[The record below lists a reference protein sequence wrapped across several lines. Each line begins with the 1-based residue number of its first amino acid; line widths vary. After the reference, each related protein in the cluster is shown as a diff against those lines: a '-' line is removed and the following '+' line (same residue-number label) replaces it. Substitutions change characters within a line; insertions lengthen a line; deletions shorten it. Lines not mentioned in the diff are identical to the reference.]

1 MCKILHACLNRGSL
15 RAIHSRHP
23 EISTGQGQSCM
34 SLPSPVAQEAALQS
48 RVSAMQTN
56 GQLLFTFGKVF
67 QRDQW
72 EVTSYESITLVIF
85 HDLAYVFV
93 SVFCEYMH
101 VCVHMCICVHMEAR
115 AQLQV
120 FFLSSLRLDPG
131 LAKWVRLSHRNPSDS
146 PVSTSPVLC
155 LFEFRDLSS
164 GTHAGTASPS
174 VTSLYVLGEFLE
186 WPIVFQNIQWHSL
199 SFLNCLY
206 TLLIL
211 HKGCFISSD
220 QDLPMSSSLQRSPIL
235 FYACTHSSPL
245 QYSSRKWGHTVFV
258 SLCLTSLSWSL
269 LDSFLLLQVLILPP
283 LRLTV
288 TPLYK

>member
-1 MCKILHACLNRGSL
+1 
-15 RAIHSRHP
+15 
-23 EISTGQGQSCM
+23 M

-131 LAKWVRLSHRNPSDS
+131 LAK
-146 PVSTSPVLC
+146 
-155 LFEFRDLSS
+155 
-164 GTHAGTASPS
+164 
-174 VTSLYVLGEFLE
+174 
-186 WPIVFQNIQWHSL
+186 
-199 SFLNCLY
+199 
-206 TLLIL
+206 
-211 HKGCFISSD
+211 
-220 QDLPMSSSLQRSPIL
+220 
-235 FYACTHSSPL
+235 
-245 QYSSRKWGHTVFV
+245 
-258 SLCLTSLSWSL
+258 
-269 LDSFLLLQVLILPP
+269 
-283 LRLTV
+283 
-288 TPLYK
+288 